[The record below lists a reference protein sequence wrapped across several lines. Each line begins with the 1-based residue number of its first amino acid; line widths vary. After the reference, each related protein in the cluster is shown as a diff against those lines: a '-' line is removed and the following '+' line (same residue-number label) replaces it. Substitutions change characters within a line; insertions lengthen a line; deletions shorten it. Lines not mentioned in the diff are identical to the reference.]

1 MIGGTEVRRRLKP
14 TLLTYAI
21 AAWVLVVVA
30 RGGLAESIVIRN
42 VAVHPVTSPDLAMG
56 EVLIVDG
63 KIAAVGRRVSGRGAR
78 VVDGHGLHLYPGM
91 INAATNVGLEEI
103 GSLRD
108 TVDLNEMGEFNPQL
122 AARYAFNPTSV
133 HVAVT
138 RAAGVTSVLSLPGS
152 GMDGSGADA
161 NATVFAGQGALMHL
175 NGWTWEDM
183 VVKAGAVLDMNFP
196 RIHFVPP
203 SPLAPPGAPA
213 PRGFAE
219 LEREYKRKLDA
230 IDDFMEA
237 ARRYQKAKAAENPD
251 FKPDPRLDAMIPV
264 LEGER
269 PVFVRAEREREI
281 RDAVAFSDRQKV
293 KITIA
298 GPIEIG
304 GTGALL
310 KARNIPVVLGETL
323 ALPIRDDDAYDA
335 RYTLPN
341 DFYRAGV
348 RVCFGTFDVEFARNV
363 PFQAAAAVAFGLPYA
378 EALRGVTINAA
389 EILGVGGQLGSIE
402 KGKVADLILTDG
414 DPLEAKT
421 HVRMEFIAGEEVNLK
436 NRQTELYEKYMNRK

>member
-1 MIGGTEVRRRLKP
+1 MILRGRPPGRSRFRLLFYVTVAC
-14 TLLTYAI
+14 TLTA
-21 AAWVLVVVA
+21 A

-42 VAVHPVTSPDLAMG
+42 VTVHPVTSPDLAMG

-63 KIAAVGRRVSGRGAR
+63 KIAGVGRRVSGRGAR
-78 VVDGHGLHLYPGM
+78 VVDGHGLHVYPGM
-91 INAATNVGLEEI
+91 INAATNIGLEEI
-103 GSLRD
+103 QSLRD
-108 TVDLNEMGEFNPQL
+108 TVDLDEMGEFNPQL

-133 HVAVT
+133 HVDVT
-138 RAAGVTSVLSLPGS
+138 RASGVTSVLSLPGS
-152 GMDGSGADA
+152 GGEGSGADA
-161 NATVFAGQGALMHL
+161 NASVFAGQGAVMHL

-183 VVKAGAVLDMNFP
+183 LVKPGAVLDMNFP
-196 RIHFVPP
+196 RIHVPPP
-203 SPLAPPGAPA
+203 SPFAAPGRPA
-213 PRGFAE
+213 PRAFTE

-281 RDAVAFSDRQKV
+281 RDAVAFGDRQKV
-293 KITIA
+293 KIVIA
-298 GPIEIG
+298 GPVEIG
-304 GTGALL
+304 GTGPLL
-310 KARNIPVVLGETL
+310 KAHNIPVILGNTL
-323 ALPIRDDDAYDA
+323 ELPIHDDDAYDA

-348 RVCFGTFDVEFARNV
+348 RMCFGTFDVQFARNV
-363 PFQAAAAVAFGLPYA
+363 PFQAAAAVAFGLPYQ

-389 EILGVGGQLGSIE
+389 EILGVGNQLGSIE

-421 HVRMEFIAGEEVNLK
+421 HIRMEFIAGEEVSLK
-436 NRQTELYEKYMNRK
+436 NRQTELYDKYMNRK